1 MRQSIRIK
9 GHAERF
15 GSGFLVDW
23 HQHREDQIAHASRG
37 VMRIQAAGG
46 MWIVP
51 PGRALWIPRR
61 IPHAIDCKGEVHMRT
76 VYLAGKEHVPKR
88 AIEVWQISSLMRE
101 LILRFSDGGAISNRK
116 AMTELLLAEMKR
128 CHPLDLRLPMPSDKK
143 LSALCQSLLQYPGE
157 RRMMEHAARS
167 LGQSPRTFTRRFRE
181 STGLNFRQWR
191 LQARLKR
198 SIETL
203 QESHSVAR
211 AAYEAGYESA
221 SAFTSAF
228 RSVFGETPSKSTGAR
243 G

>member
-1 MRQSIRIK
+1 MRQSSRIK

-15 GSGFLVDW
+15 DSGFRVDW
-23 HQHREDQIAHASRG
+23 HQHREDQIAHASQG

-61 IPHAIDCKGEVHMRT
+61 ISHAIDCRGQVHMRT
-76 VYLAGKEHVPKR
+76 VYLAGKECLPKR
-88 AIEVWQISSLMRE
+88 PIEVWQISSLMRE
-101 LILRFSDGGAISNRK
+101 LILRFSDGSALTNRT

-128 CHPLDLRLPMPSDKK
+128 CRPLDLRLSMPAETK
-143 LSALCQSLLQYPGE
+143 LNTLCHCLLQHPGE
-157 RRMMEHAARS
+157 RRMMDHAARS
-167 LGQSPRTFTRRFRE
+167 LGLSPRTFTRRFRE

-191 LQARLKR
+191 MQARLKR

-203 QESHSVAR
+203 QESHSVGQ
-211 AAYEAGYESA
+211 AAYEAGYESV

-228 RSVFGETPSKSTGAR
+228 RSVFGETPSKFT
-243 G
+243 